1 MRLFE
6 IVDSVQN
13 LLELS
18 TSRDTGEISEEG
30 LAELEALEMDLEEK
44 LVNTALYLKGVEA
57 ERDAVA
63 KAAKELADRAKIH
76 ARQADRLREYLRANM
91 ERAGHEGLSDPRV
104 KLGWRSSTAVEL
116 DEDAL
121 ERLPFEYLRVKRSP
135 DLKVI
140 REALEQFEAGD
151 ATKEV
156 KGARLVHRRNLQVK

>member
-6 IVDSVQN
+6 IVDGVQH

-18 TSRDTGEISEEG
+18 TDRDTGEISEEG
-30 LAELEALEMDLEEK
+30 LAELEALEMDFSEK
-44 LVNTALYLKGVEA
+44 LVNTALYLRGVEA

-76 ARQADRLREYLRANM
+76 ARQADRLREYLRSNM

-104 KLGWRSSTAVEL
+104 KLGWRASTAVEL
-116 DEDAL
+116 DEDAVD
-121 ERLPFEYLRVKRSP
+121 RLPFEYLRVKRSA
-135 DLKVI
+135 DLKAI
-140 REALEQFEAGD
+140 REALESEQ
-151 ATKEV
+151 EV

>member
-6 IVDSVQN
+6 IVDGVQN

-18 TSRDTGEISEEG
+18 VDADGVISEEG
-30 LAELEALEMDLEEK
+30 LAALSALEMDLSEK

-76 ARQADRLREYLRANM
+76 TRQADRLRQYLADNM

-104 KLGWRSSTAVEL
+104 KLSWRTSTAVVVDPNVIFSSTSLPEGVLVKSARADKKAIGEL
-116 DEDAL
+116 LKSGTEVEGCRL
-121 ERLPFEYLRVKRSP
+121 E
-135 DLKVI
+135 
-140 REALEQFEAGD
+140 
-151 ATKEV
+151 T
-156 KGARLVHRRNLQVK
+156 RRNLQVK

>member
-6 IVDSVQN
+6 IVDSVGH

-18 TSRDTGEISEEG
+18 TDRDTGEISEEG

-44 LVNTALYLKGVEA
+44 LINTALYLRGVEA

-116 DEDAL
+116 DEDAVDG
-121 ERLPFEYLRVKRSP
+121 LPFEFIQVKRVP
-135 DLKVI
+135 DKKAI
-140 REALEQFEAGD
+140 REALESEQ
-151 ATKEV
+151 EV
-156 KGARLVHRRNLQVK
+156 KGARLVQRRHLQVK